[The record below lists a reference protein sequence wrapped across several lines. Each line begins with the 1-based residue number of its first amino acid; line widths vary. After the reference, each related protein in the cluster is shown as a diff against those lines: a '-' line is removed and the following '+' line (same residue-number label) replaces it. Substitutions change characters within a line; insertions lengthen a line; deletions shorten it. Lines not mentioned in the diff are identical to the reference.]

1 MMGALDSQVTDF
13 RAHVTHAVDQLKA
26 PKPRRYGVLTRIVGL
41 TIEARGITATV
52 GAICRILKS
61 SPMVGA
67 QMDRAS
73 YVDAQVVGFQSGTI
87 FMMPLWEASGLHAGA
102 KVFLLSDSDSA
113 MVGDSLLGRVVD
125 ALGEPL
131 DGLAPIKCSESQ
143 GLQGRPVNPMQRQ
156 PIERVLDVGVKAI
169 NAMLTVGCGQRLGL
183 IAGSGVGK
191 SVLLGHA
198 HQIYCS
204 GCGGNRPDWRAWARS
219 KRIH

>member
-125 ALGEPL
+125 ALGEP
-131 DGLAPIKCSESQ
+131 
-143 GLQGRPVNPMQRQ
+143 
-156 PIERVLDVGVKAI
+156 
-169 NAMLTVGCGQRLGL
+169 
-183 IAGSGVGK
+183 
-191 SVLLGHA
+191 
-198 HQIYCS
+198 
-204 GCGGNRPDWRAWARS
+204 
-219 KRIH
+219 

>member
-1 MMGALDSQVTDF
+1 MAVLDGQVADF
-13 RAHVTHAVDQLKA
+13 RSHVTHTLGQLRA

-61 SPMVGA
+61 SATGA
-67 QMDRAS
+67 SANDKAF

-87 FMMPLWEASGLHAGA
+87 FMMPLWESSGLHAGA

-131 DGLAPIKCSESQ
+131 DGLAPIKCSESR
-143 GLQGRPVNPMQRQ
+143 GL
-156 PIERVLDVGVKAI
+156 
-169 NAMLTVGCGQRLGL
+169 
-183 IAGSGVGK
+183 
-191 SVLLGHA
+191 
-198 HQIYCS
+198 
-204 GCGGNRPDWRAWARS
+204 
-219 KRIH
+219 

>member
-1 MMGALDSQVTDF
+1 MATLVSQVADF
-13 RAHVTHAVDQLKA
+13 RTHVTHTLEQLQA

-61 SPMVGA
+61 SAAGPI
-67 QMDRAS
+67 QNDRAS

-125 ALGEPL
+125 ALGGPL
-131 DGLAPIKCSESQ
+131 DG
-143 GLQGRPVNPMQRQ
+143 
-156 PIERVLDVGVKAI
+156 
-169 NAMLTVGCGQRLGL
+169 
-183 IAGSGVGK
+183 
-191 SVLLGHA
+191 
-198 HQIYCS
+198 
-204 GCGGNRPDWRAWARS
+204 
-219 KRIH
+219 